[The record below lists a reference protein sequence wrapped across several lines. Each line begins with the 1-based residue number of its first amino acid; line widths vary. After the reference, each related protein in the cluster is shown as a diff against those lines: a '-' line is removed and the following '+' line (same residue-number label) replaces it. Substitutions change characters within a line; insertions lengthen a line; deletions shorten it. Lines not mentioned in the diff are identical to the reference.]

1 MRKFTESFPL
11 VMAAAAFAL
20 VVLLKTL
27 FDRLLSAPLMT
38 FMRSHFGA
46 LAADTIVN
54 FAAIGV
60 PVAGAVALVY
70 GTYRYVHWELARR
83 AYGARDVLSVLRSEG
98 VELRNQGLRLG
109 VDIAAWDRAS
119 TAWADKVVATIK
131 EIDGPDAEWFRTL
144 DAVPA
149 ARVQPL
155 ELDAKHLKS
164 FREHDYRLVRLEEL
178 IKRYSAGVLRQ

>member
-11 VMAAAAFAL
+11 VMTAAAFAL
-20 VVLLKTL
+20 VALLKTL
-27 FDRLLSAPLMT
+27 FDRLLAAPLMDLL
-38 FMRSHFGA
+38 RSHFGA
-46 LAADTIVN
+46 LAADTIAN
-54 FAAIGV
+54 SAAIGV
-60 PVAGAVALVY
+60 PAVLALALVY
-70 GTYRYVHWELARR
+70 GTYRYVHWELARN
-83 AYGARDVLSVLRSEG
+83 AYGARDVLSALRADG

-119 TAWADKVVATIK
+119 TAWSDKVAATIR
-131 EIDGPDAEWFRTL
+131 EIDPADAEWFRTL

-155 ELDAKHLKS
+155 ELDARHLKS
-164 FREHDYRLVRLEEL
+164 FREHDFRLVRLEEL